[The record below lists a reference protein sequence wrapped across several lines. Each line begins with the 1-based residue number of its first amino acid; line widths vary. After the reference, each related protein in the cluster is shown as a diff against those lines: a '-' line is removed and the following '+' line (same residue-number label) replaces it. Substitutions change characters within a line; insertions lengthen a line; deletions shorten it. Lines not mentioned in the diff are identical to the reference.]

1 MSNVQFQNAYVEVLL
16 DNFMTVVKQ
25 NVYLQAQQKIS
36 EQAVEK
42 ANEMNIQANNLAE
55 KNISLQSEVQS
66 LKNQLDG
73 MILVQEKAD
82 SGELYR
88 KEKDRVQSSLN
99 DFMRKNKIL
108 QDEITDIKLTHNT
121 QVNTMS
127 DTLVQQASQIDLLNS
142 YIGKLEQ
149 NVSASKLKKIKFDIE
164 IKPEVVMN
172 SDAVEI
178 VETPEEEVEIRNG
191 GSF

>member
-178 VETPEEEVEIRNG
+178 VGTPEEEVEIRNG

>member
-25 NVYLQAQQKIS
+25 NVYIQAQQKVS

-42 ANEMNIQANNLAE
+42 ANEINIQANNLAE
-55 KNISLQSEVQS
+55 KNISLQGEVQS

-73 MILVQEKAD
+73 MISVQEKAD
-82 SGELYR
+82 SGEMYR

-108 QDEITDIKLTHNT
+108 QDEITDIKLKHNA

-127 DTLVQQASQIDLLNS
+127 DTLVQQTIQIDLLNS
-142 YIGKLEQ
+142 YIRKLEQ
-149 NVSASKLKKIKFDIE
+149 NVSASKLKKIKSEIE
-164 IKPEVVMN
+164 IKSDVGMN
-172 SDAVEI
+172 TDVIEI
-178 VETPEEEVEIRNG
+178 AENTEEVDIRNG

>member
-25 NVYLQAQQKIS
+25 NVYLQAQQKVS

-42 ANEMNIQANNLAE
+42 ANEINIQANNLAE
-55 KNISLQSEVQS
+55 KNISLQSEVQN
-66 LKNQLDG
+66 LKTQLDG

>member
-25 NVYLQAQQKIS
+25 NVYIQAQQKIS
-36 EQAVEK
+36 EQAIEK
-42 ANEMNIQANNLAE
+42 ANEMNIQANNLVE
-55 KNISLQSEVQS
+55 KNLSLQSEVQS

-73 MILVQEKAD
+73 MLLVQEKAD
-82 SGELYR
+82 SGEMYR

-108 QDEITDIKLTHNT
+108 QDEITDIKLTHNA
-121 QVNTMS
+121 QVNNMS

-164 IKPEVVMN
+164 IKPDVVMN
-172 SDAVEI
+172 TDVIEI
-178 VETPEEEVEIRNG
+178 AENTEEEEIRSG

>member
-16 DNFMTVVKQ
+16 DNFMNVVKQ
-25 NVYLQAQQKIS
+25 NVYIQAQQKVS

-42 ANEMNIQANNLAE
+42 ANEINIQANNLAE

-73 MILVQEKAD
+73 MISVQEKAD
-82 SGELYR
+82 SGEMYR

-108 QDEITDIKLTHNT
+108 QDEITDIKLKHNA

-127 DTLVQQASQIDLLNS
+127 DTLVQQTIQIDLLNS
-142 YIGKLEQ
+142 YIRKLEQ
-149 NVSASKLKKIKFDIE
+149 NVSASKLKKIKSEIE
-164 IKPEVVMN
+164 IKSDVGMN
-172 SDAVEI
+172 TDVIEI
-178 VETPEEEVEIRNG
+178 AENTEEVDIRNG

>member
-25 NVYLQAQQKIS
+25 NVYIQAQQKVS

-42 ANEMNIQANNLAE
+42 ANEINIQANNLAE
-55 KNISLQSEVQS
+55 KNISLQGEVQS

-73 MILVQEKAD
+73 MISVQEKAD
-82 SGELYR
+82 SGEMYR

-108 QDEITDIKLTHNT
+108 QDEITDIKLKHNA

-127 DTLVQQASQIDLLNS
+127 DTLVQQTIQIDLLNS
-142 YIGKLEQ
+142 YIRKLEQ
-149 NVSASKLKKIKFDIE
+149 NVSASKLKKIKSEIE
-164 IKPEVVMN
+164 IKSDVGMN
-172 SDAVEI
+172 TDVIEI
-178 VETPEEEVEIRNG
+178 AENTEEVEIRNG